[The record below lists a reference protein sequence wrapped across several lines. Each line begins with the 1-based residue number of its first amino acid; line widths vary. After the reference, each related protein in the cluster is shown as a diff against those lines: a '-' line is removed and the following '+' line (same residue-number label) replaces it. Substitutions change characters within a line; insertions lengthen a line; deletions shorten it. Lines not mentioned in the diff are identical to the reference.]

1 MTMHAASNVWDFISS
16 FPPAGSLANMN
27 ETTKKHSVE
36 HFEFVEGTGSDT
48 APFIDP
54 IAEKKLLRKID
65 LRILPP

>member
-1 MTMHAASNVWDFISS
+1 MQHPFPKPSFTSS
-16 FPPAGSLANMN
+16 LFAGSFANMN
-27 ETTKKHSVE
+27 DTTKKHSVE
-36 HFEFVEGTGSDT
+36 HFEFAEGAGSDT

>member
-1 MTMHAASNVWDFISS
+1 MQHPLSKIS
-16 FPPAGSLANMN
+16 FPNSLCAGSLANMN
-27 ETTKKHSVE
+27 DTTKKHSVE